1 LSPQIISPTEL
12 QTILLDVNKQLP
24 LGWKI
29 PANDLW
35 VLYREATVTVAV
47 TRNAFRLFVEIS
59 IYDHAQQF
67 NLFKV
72 IRLPKATENGTYG
85 VRFSN
90 LPNFL
95 AVSPNL
101 DTFIE
106 LQNTDMR
113 HCREFD
119 KQLRRFHMG
128 LNKRGSRK
136 SCAIALFTEDK
147 KQIQGTCQT
156 EFMAWKGPEVAYLE
170 KNRWAF
176 SAIGPHDVVFSCP
189 KSVPNSPP
197 RTLKLPAIAIFEV
210 PPGCAAQTEDWIF
223 PASLDGQTETIL
235 TTLNIP
241 HLVPFPS
248 NLSFSRNAAVFE
260 LPRADLSQLNHI
272 SDNFKNKQASLRP

>member
-1 LSPQIISPTEL
+1 MDYVFSWFQQQLEAWEIGLATLANGRLSPQIISPTEL
-12 QTILLDVNKQLP
+12 QTIYFDVNKQLP

-29 PANDLW
+29 SANDLW

-47 TRNAFRLFVEIS
+47 IRNAFRLFVEIP

-72 IRLPKATENGTYG
+72 IRLPKATENGTHG

-90 LPNFL
+90 LPDFL
-95 AVSPNL
+95 AVSPDL

-106 LQNTDMR
+106 LQNTDMQ

-119 KQLRRFHMG
+119 KQLCRFHTG

-156 EFMAWKGPEVAYLE
+156 KFMAWKGPEVAYLE
-170 KNRWAF
+170 KNRCAF
-176 SAIGPHDVVFSCP
+176 SAIEPHDVVFSCP

-197 RTLKLPAIAIFEV
+197 RTLKLPAIGIFEV
-210 PPGCAAQTEDWIF
+210 PRGARHEQRTGF
-223 PASLDGQTETIL
+223 
-235 TTLNIP
+235 
-241 HLVPFPS
+241 F
-248 NLSFSRNAAVFE
+248 
-260 LPRADLSQLNHI
+260 LPV
-272 SDNFKNKQASLRP
+272 